1 MLRETEQ
8 WIAFIKNQL
17 DKEGIKKRLDEPS
30 IHNAGFLLNKING
43 IIADLDEPN
52 ISTYN
57 YYPKL
62 TWKDKKWDV
71 TKNGYPRNLLTIIV
85 VGKSV
90 KIIRNNI
97 SEAIAYKLP
106 YNEKEKRDY
115 EKFTESALNIETWDI
130 LKNKGIALLYYYS
143 TNKMLPDIKI
153 YEYEENRTMTKSAEQ
168 SFQAMTNFEM
178 ATEGVIKKIKNSL
191 PNCNIPAPKI
201 IDKTNKRVLKW
212 SIDKNELRIQI
223 KLRGIVVSLSM
234 DGKNYKGSGLSVI
247 NLVTKPIWE
256 EVLGFFEENKENKKE
271 LKLLKPYHV
280 EEDEESLQEVE
291 GYKRVEE
298 VINYLNQEYSLCKP
312 SRIRKCFKGKSE
324 NDCIA
329 VWKWGKGRYDIL
341 RITEKKVVYL
351 YLNQKDAAIKSAG
364 IKFNSIEEFYNS
376 EELLNWIIRNEGKVS
391 KEIRRR
397 RIIIEENRG
406 ETIMSKNKKVV
417 TSNENIKF
425 DEKVEDTQPVGLES
439 GFSQGYFECT
449 LEVLKE
455 LYKDSSTDKESF
467 IKIMKE
473 REIKLRGMGRNCS
486 LVRYL

>member
-30 IHNAGFLLNKING
+30 IHNAGFLLSKINR
-43 IIADLDEPN
+43 IIADLEEP
-52 ISTYN
+52 IVSTYN

-62 TWKDKKWDV
+62 TWKDRKWDV
-71 TKNGYPRNLLTIIV
+71 TKNGYPRNLLTIVV

-90 KIIRNNI
+90 KIIRNNV
-97 SEAIAYKLP
+97 SEAMAYKLP
-106 YNEKEKRDY
+106 YHGGEKRDY
-115 EKFTESALNIETWDI
+115 EKFTESVLNIETWDI
-130 LKNKGIALLYYYS
+130 LKNKGIALLYYYN
-143 TNKMLPDIKI
+143 TDKMLPDIKV

-168 SFQAMTNFEM
+168 SFQAITNFEM

-201 IDKTNKRVLKW
+201 TDKPNKRVLKW
-212 SIDKNELRIQI
+212 RIDKNQLRIQI

-234 DGKNYKGSGLSVI
+234 DGKNYKGSGVSVI

-256 EVLGFFEENKENKKE
+256 EVLGFFEEDKENKKE
-271 LKLLKPYHV
+271 MKLLKPYPV
-280 EEDEESLQEVE
+280 EEDESLNKNE
-291 GYKRVEE
+291 GYKKLEDVAG
-298 VINYLNQEYSLCKP
+298 YLNKEYGLCKP
-312 SRIRKCFKGKSE
+312 SRIRRCWKGKSE

-329 VWKWGKGRYDIL
+329 VWKWDKERYDIL
-341 RITEKKVVYL
+341 RITEKNVVYL
-351 YLNQKDAAIKSAG
+351 YPNQKNAAVKSAG

-376 EELLNWIIRNEGKVS
+376 EELVDWISRNEGKVS

-417 TSNENIKF
+417 TSNENMKF

>member
-30 IHNAGFLLNKING
+30 IHNAGFLLSKING
-43 IIADLDEPN
+43 IIADLEEP
-52 ISTYN
+52 IVSTYN

-62 TWKDKKWDV
+62 TWKDRKWDV

-90 KIIRNNI
+90 KIIRNNV
-97 SEAIAYKLP
+97 SEAMAYKLP
-106 YNEKEKRDY
+106 YHGEEKRDY
-115 EKFTESALNIETWDI
+115 EKFTESVLNIETWDI
-130 LKNKGIALLYYYS
+130 LKNKGISLLYYYS
-143 TNKMLPDIKI
+143 TDKMLPDIKV

-201 IDKTNKRVLKW
+201 IDKPNKRVLKW

-223 KLRGIVVSLSM
+223 KLREIVVSLSM

-256 EVLGFFEENKENKKE
+256 EVLGFFEEDKENEPLNKN
-271 LKLLKPYHV
+271 
-280 EEDEESLQEVE
+280 E
-291 GYKRVEE
+291 GYKKLEE
-298 VINYLNQEYSLCKP
+298 VVDYLSKEYSLCKP
-312 SRIRKCFKGKSE
+312 SRIRRCWKGKSE

-341 RITEKKVVYL
+341 RTTEKNVVYL
-351 YLNQKDAAIKSAG
+351 YPNQKNAAIKSAG

-376 EELLNWIIRNEGKVS
+376 EELLDWIIRNEGEVS
-391 KEIRRR
+391 KEIRSR
-397 RIIIEENRG
+397 RILIEENRG
-406 ETIMSKNKKVV
+406 ETIMPENKKVV
-417 TSNENIKF
+417 TSSENMKF